1 MSLNKKYANLP
12 DLDLAP
18 DVYETPDL
26 TDGGSTVPTAT
37 VRTNPDSD
45 DEVPSNPD
53 IDRNG
58 LNAEEARL
66 HFLRASVD
74 TRDVDF
80 SDTIATKRKSYRS
93 KTLRT
98 RRRGDGT
105 EEVGDF
111 SDSEEE
117 TFERKLA
124 RLRREAEELKDE
136 LARRK
141 EQQQQ
146 QADQHHETEAEAGD
160 GLEELSRALD
170 SIHASTRGAPGQTIS
185 ADAILSQKLAATSQP
200 TAPQGKNGNTSE
212 NNDSAAA
219 TSSSS
224 GLLAH
229 AADFDARLA
238 LVEAALGISTS
249 SNPFI
254 AEGNSEPPLQ
264 PVLPALDHLT
274 SRLSALTSTL
284 GGPAPASAVPTT
296 GSGPATTAATTPQLE
311 ALTARIKKLT
321 ADADALANSRKR
333 AMDAAKAA
341 NAAKV
346 QADLPSD
353 LSASSSNA
361 TEVVDPASTQR
372 DEQAAKIQALYAT
385 LPTIQSLHPLLPSV
399 LERLRSLRAIHAG
412 AAQASETLDVLEKHQ
427 AEMSKEIEQ
436 WREGLRIVEEK
447 VKEGEAAMK
456 KNIDVI
462 SPWVKDLETR
472 LARLENRPDSVVNS

>member
-1 MSLNKKYANLP
+1 MHFDWL
-12 DLDLAP
+12 
-18 DVYETPDL
+18 L
-26 TDGGSTVPTAT
+26 TARQTTT
-37 VRTNPDSD
+37 VRTNDSD

-80 SDTIATKRKSYRS
+80 SDTIATKRKSYRI

-98 RRRGDGT
+98 RRRADGT
-105 EEVGDF
+105 EEVGDL

-124 RLRREAEELKDE
+124 RLQREAEELKEE

-141 EQQQQ
+141 EQQQSTKTDQ
-146 QADQHHETEAEAGD
+146 QQSENEADVGD
-160 GLEELSRALD
+160 GLVELSRALD
-170 SIHASTRGAPGQTIS
+170 NIHASTRGASGNVIT
-185 ADAILSQKLAATSQP
+185 ADTILSQKLAATSQP
-200 TAPQGKNGNTSE
+200 IGAGSQGKNSSTSE

-219 TSSSS
+219 TSTTPS

-229 AADFDARLA
+229 AASFDARLA
-238 LVEAALGISTS
+238 FVEAALGISTS

-254 AEGNSEPPLQ
+254 GEGNSEPPLQ
-264 PVLPALDHLT
+264 PVLPALHHLT
-274 SRLSALTSTL
+274 SQLSALTSTL
-284 GGPAPASAVPTT
+284 GGPAPVPAVPTT
-296 GSGPATTAATTPQLE
+296 GSGPATMAATTPQIE

-346 QADLPSD
+346 QADVPSD

-361 TEVVDPASTQR
+361 TEVADPSSTQR

-412 AAQASETLDVLEKHQ
+412 AAQASETLDALEKDQ
-427 AEMSKEIEQ
+427 AELSKEIEQ
-436 WREGLRIVEEK
+436 WREGLRVVEEK
-447 VKEGEAAMK
+447 VKESEAAMK
-456 KNIDVI
+456 KNIDIV

-472 LARLENRPDSVVNS
+472 LARLENQT